1 MDYTKDHKRKVNLL
15 LMEKWGYGK
24 KDEAIEEVEEL
35 DEMQGHPG
43 KCCDT
48 AHPDED
54 HEGYMSR
61 VSLRIAEELRT
72 ISITEELPA
81 EEEPAADPEEVS
93 DKMSAGDFKTKSMD
107 QAKMGSE
114 SGMDPKENAIISQL
128 VDILKVAAKEG
139 NITTGSIN
147 TLLNKAAAE
156 AKKIS

>member
-1 MDYTKDHKRKVNLL
+1 MDYTKDHKNKVNSL

-24 KDEAIEEVEEL
+24 MEEVIQEIEV
-35 DEMQGHPG
+35 
-43 KCCDT
+43 
-48 AHPDED
+48 ED
-54 HEGYMSR
+54 LEG
-61 VSLRIAEELRT
+61 AED
-72 ISITEELPA
+72 A
-81 EEEPAADPEEVS
+81 EDAEQQSS

-139 NITTGSIN
+139 NIATGNISA
-147 TLLNKAAAE
+147 LLNKAAAE